1 MTSVESLARRPQRAD
16 ARRNYD
22 RLIEAARKGFTANGT
37 DTSLEAIARDAGVG
51 IGTLYRHF
59 PNRQALLEGVYLGEI
74 QNLADSAVR
83 LRDIPPWEALQQ
95 WLRGFLGYAVTKRA
109 IAMELVAT
117 LGQESEFF
125 QLCHTAIRE
134 SGGLLMQRA
143 QEAGELRTDL
153 EFRDVIRL
161 VGGIAW
167 AENLDP
173 DQVDRMF
180 TVILDGLRHRS
191 SEAGNAAL

>member
-1 MTSVESLARRPQRAD
+1 MSSVETLARRPQRAD

-22 RLIEAARKGFTANGT
+22 RLIEAARKSFTANGT
-37 DTSLEAIARDAGVG
+37 ETSLEAIARDAGVG

-59 PNRQALLEGVYLGEI
+59 PNRQALLEGVYLEEI
-74 QNLADSAVR
+74 QNLADSAMQ
-83 LRDIPPWEALQQ
+83 LGDLPPWEGLEQ
-95 WLRGFLGYAVTKRA
+95 WLRRFLGYAVTKRA

-117 LGQESEFF
+117 LGKESEFF

-134 SGGLLMQRA
+134 SGGALMQRA
-143 QEAGELRTDL
+143 QDAGQLRTDL
-153 EFRDVIRL
+153 EFRDIIRL

-167 AENLDP
+167 ADNVEP

-180 TVILDGLRHRS
+180 TVILDGLRQR
-191 SEAGNAAL
+191 